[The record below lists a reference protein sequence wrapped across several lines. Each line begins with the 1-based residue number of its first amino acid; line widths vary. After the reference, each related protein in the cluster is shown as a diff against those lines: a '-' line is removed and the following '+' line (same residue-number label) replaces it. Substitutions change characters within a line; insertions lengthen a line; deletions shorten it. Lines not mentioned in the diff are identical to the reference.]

1 MWFSLLNAC
10 CLELAVYE
18 GPLNPLLTVFISRQK
33 LTFSLWPTVSDSN
46 DLLWWLMS
54 RGDCYIRVQASIS
67 EAVVRWNCLP
77 GKMNPVVR
85 PLMDSLR
92 REENF
97 ELQVSRLAFVD
108 LACFWCESQAMWAVD
123 LLLLVTLW
131 RFLLRNRRCSKTRCR
146 RMFVKDLKMDT
157 MRT

>member
-1 MWFSLLNAC
+1 
-10 CLELAVYE
+10 
-18 GPLNPLLTVFISRQK
+18 
-33 LTFSLWPTVSDSN
+33 
-46 DLLWWLMS
+46 MS
-54 RGDCYIRVQASIS
+54 RGDCYIRVQASIA

-108 LACFWCESQAMWAVD
+108 LAHIHSAFDVKVRLCE
-123 LLLLVTLW
+123 LLICYCL
-131 RFLLRNRRCSKTRCR
+131 
-146 RMFVKDLKMDT
+146 
-157 MRT
+157 